1 MTKHYVWKYK
11 WAGCYCPMYTPFK
24 HLKARKRKEYMRRCI
39 RALWLP
45 GCREIRD
52 LYDDQRYDNCKY
64 LWEQLNHKKYN
75 YIKHN
80 NVKSK

>member
-1 MTKHYVWKYK
+1 MATHYVWKYS
-11 WAGCYCPMYTPFK
+11 WVGLYYPMNIPFK

-52 LYDDQRYDNCKY
+52 LYDDWRYENCKY
-64 LWEQLNHKKYN
+64 LWEQLNNKKYN
-75 YIKHN
+75 YINDN
-80 NVKSK
+80 NGKSK